1 MKRRVVV
8 TGIGP
13 ITSIGIGKRDFFD
26 SLLACETNVKEI
38 PAAYEV
44 RCRFKSRYYTP
55 FPDFRLPDEVE
66 TKYENVMEKT
76 SQIAVAATAFPLV
89 RGGDHQDYALQ
100 FTRDMTGEVT
110 LRGRVLAIGG
120 LKEKT
125 MAALR
130 SGVHTVII
138 PRDNV
143 KDLDEIDQTVRAGLH
158 FVPVDT
164 VDQVFEAALAAP
176 RGEHAAPRH
185 RASPEAPAALPV

>member
-1 MKRRVVV
+1 
-8 TGIGP
+8 
-13 ITSIGIGKRDFFD
+13 
-26 SLLACETNVKEI
+26 
-38 PAAYEV
+38 
-44 RCRFKSRYYTP
+44 
-55 FPDFRLPDEVE
+55 
-66 TKYENVMEKT
+66 
-76 SQIAVAATAFPLV
+76 
-89 RGGDHQDYALQ
+89 
-100 FTRDMTGEVT
+100 
-110 LRGRVLAIGG
+110 
-120 LKEKT
+120 

-143 KDLDEIDQTVRAGLH
+143 KDLEEIDQTVRAGLH